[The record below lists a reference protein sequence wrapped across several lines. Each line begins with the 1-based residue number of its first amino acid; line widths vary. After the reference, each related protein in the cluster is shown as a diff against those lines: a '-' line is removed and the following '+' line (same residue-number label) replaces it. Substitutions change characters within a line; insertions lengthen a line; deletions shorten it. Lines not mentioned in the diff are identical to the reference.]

1 MKTVAVVP
9 AWNEAQAIG
18 EVLGGLLPRV
28 DAVIVVDDGSIDG
41 TADVARGVTPL
52 RPPLTR
58 GETGGG
64 VHVIRHVLNRGLGA
78 AIATGIRAA
87 LADGADI
94 VLTFDADGQHR
105 PEDVAAMLAPIREG
119 RADVVIGSR
128 MLTKEGMPFV
138 RRVANRI
145 GNVVTAALFG
155 AHVSDSQSG
164 LRAFSRAA
172 AEQIQ
177 IRTDRM
183 EVSSE
188 IVAEIFRHKLRL
200 VEVPIKSVYTTY
212 SLSKGQSFV
221 MGLKTLGRLI
231 VRRALR

>member
-18 EVLGGLLPRV
+18 EVLDGLLPRV
-28 DAVIVVDDGSIDG
+28 DAIVVVDDGSTDATGKI
-41 TADVARGVTPL
+41 AAARGARVL
-52 RPPLTR
+52 
-58 GETGGG
+58 
-64 VHVIRHVLNRGLGA
+64 RHVLNRGLGA
-78 AIATGIRAA
+78 AIATGMRAA
-87 LADGADI
+87 LDDGADI

-105 PEDVAAMLAPIREG
+105 PEDVSAMLAPIREG

-145 GNVVTAALFG
+145 GNIVTAALFG
-155 AHVSDSQSG
+155 ARVSDSQSG
-164 LRAFSRAA
+164 LRAFSRTA

-188 IVAEIFRHKLRL
+188 IVAEIFRLKLRL

-231 VRRALR
+231 LRRALR

>member
-1 MKTVAVVP
+1 MNTVAVVP

-18 EVLGGLLPRV
+18 EVLDGLLPRV
-28 DAVIVVDDGSIDG
+28 DAVIVVDDGSTDR
-41 TADVARGVTPL
+41 TADIAAARGARV
-52 RPPLTR
+52 
-58 GETGGG
+58 
-64 VHVIRHVLNRGLGA
+64 VRHVLNRGLGA

-87 LADGADI
+87 LAQGADI

-105 PEDVAAMLAPIREG
+105 SDDVPAVLAPIKDG
-119 RADVVIGSR
+119 KADVVIGSR
-128 MLTKEGMPFV
+128 MLTKEGMPFL

-145 GNVVTAALFG
+145 GNAVTAVLFG
-155 AHVSDSQSG
+155 ARVSDSQSG

-172 AEQIQ
+172 AEKIQ

-188 IVAEIFRHKLRL
+188 IVAEIFRHRLRL
-200 VEVPIKSVYTTY
+200 AEVPVATVYTRY

-231 VRRALR
+231 LRRALR

>member
-18 EVLGGLLPRV
+18 EVLDGLLSRV
-28 DAVIVVDDGSIDG
+28 DAVIVVDDGSTDATGEI
-41 TADVARGVTPL
+41 AARHGARV
-52 RPPLTR
+52 
-58 GETGGG
+58 
-64 VHVIRHVLNRGLGA
+64 VRHVLNRGLGA
-78 AIATGIRAA
+78 AIATGMRAA
-87 LADGADI
+87 LDAEADI
-94 VLTFDADGQHR
+94 ILTFDADGQHR
-105 PEDVAAMLAPIREG
+105 SEDVPAMLAPIREG

-138 RRVANRI
+138 RRIANRI
-145 GNVVTAALFG
+145 GNVVTAILFG

-172 AEQIQ
+172 AERIQ

-231 VRRALR
+231 IRRALR

>member
-1 MKTVAVVP
+1 MKSIAVVP

-18 EVLGGLLPRV
+18 EVLDGLLSRV
-28 DAVIVVDDGSIDG
+28 DAVVVVDDGSTDG
-41 TADVARGVTPL
+41 TADVAAARRV
-52 RPPLTR
+52 R
-58 GETGGG
+58 
-64 VHVIRHVLNRGLGA
+64 VVRHALNRGLGA
-78 AIATGIRAA
+78 ALATGIRAA
-87 LADGADI
+87 LADGADV

-105 PEDVAAMLAPIREG
+105 PEDVPAMLAPIKEG

-128 MLTKEGMPFV
+128 MLRKEGMPFV

-145 GNVVTAALFG
+145 GNAVTALLFG
-155 AHVSDSQSG
+155 ARVSDSQSG

-172 AEQIQ
+172 AEHIQ

-188 IVAEIFRHKLRL
+188 IIAEIFRHKLRL
-200 VEVPIKSVYTTY
+200 VEVPIQTVYSTY
-212 SLSKGQSFV
+212 SLSKGQGFV